1 MREMYIVLVAILDT
15 GYWIL
20 DAGCWMLDAGCWIW
34 LSGSFA
40 LPASSDQGL
49 ESEDRAMT
57 REEALELV
65 ESKVKNKNLV
75 KHMIATEACMRSL
88 ARHFQEDEDLWGL
101 TGLLHDL
108 DYDQTA
114 KDFPRHGLLGAQM
127 LEEIGADERIV
138 YAVKAHPGHV
148 EAKSMM
154 DKALFAV
161 DPLTGLIVAAALMH
175 PTKKL
180 NDVDTRFVLNRFKEK
195 RFAAG
200 ADRDTI
206 RTCEN
211 LGLSLEEFITIS
223 LEAMKGVA
231 DELGL

>member
-1 MREMYIVLVAILDT
+1 
-15 GYWIL
+15 
-20 DAGCWMLDAGCWIW
+20 
-34 LSGSFA
+34 
-40 LPASSDQGL
+40 
-49 ESEDRAMT
+49 MT
-57 REEALELV
+57 RQEALELV
-65 ESKVKNKNLV
+65 KSNVKNKNLV
-75 KHMIATEACMRSL
+75 KHMIATEACMRGL
-88 ARHFQEDEDLWGL
+88 ANHFGEDESLWGL
-101 TGLLHDL
+101 TGLLHDV

-114 KDFPRHGLLGAQM
+114 KDFPKHGILGAQM
-127 LEEIGADERIV
+127 LVELGVDKRII

-148 EAKSMM
+148 EAKSLM

-161 DPLTGLIVAAALMH
+161 DPLTGLIVAATLMH

-180 NDVDTRFVLNRFKEK
+180 ENVDTQFVLNRFKEK

-206 RTCEN
+206 RKCDE
-211 LGLSLEEFITIS
+211 LGLSLDEFITIS

>member
-1 MREMYIVLVAILDT
+1 MLDIVRKMYIVLMVRDLKNT
-15 GYWIL
+15 
-20 DAGCWMLDAGCWIW
+20 
-34 LSGSFA
+34 LS
-40 LPASSDQGL
+40 
-49 ESEDRAMT
+49 SEGRKMM
-57 REEALELV
+57 REEALELIR
-65 ESKVKNKNLV
+65 SKVKNRNLV
-75 KHMIATEACMRSL
+75 KHMIATEACMCSL
-88 ARHFQEDEDLWGL
+88 ARQFNEDEDFWGL
-101 TGLLHDL
+101 TGLLHDV

-114 KDFPRHGLLGAQM
+114 NDFSKHGVLGAEM
-127 LEEIGADERIV
+127 LEEIGVDDRII
-138 YAVKAHPGHV
+138 YAVRAHTGHV

-175 PTKKL
+175 PTRKL
-180 NDVDTRFVLNRFKEK
+180 NSVDTEFVLNRFKEK

-211 LGLSLEEFITIS
+211 LGLSLDEFVTIS
-223 LEAMKGVA
+223 LEGMKGVA